1 MSEGRKPAL
10 VKNIRRSKYS
20 LTRLYP
26 KDINLL
32 STGYNQPSQIA
43 QGVNMGRHR
52 MILSLSD
59 ELHSIL
65 MELSKETGTPAATFV
80 VELLESSKPHIMQIS
95 EAVKHA
101 KNQQKAQALKTLS
114 KMACDATSQLND
126 FQQKLDE
133 EENNGTEKKQ

>member
-1 MSEGRKPAL
+1 
-10 VKNIRRSKYS
+10 
-20 LTRLYP
+20 
-26 KDINLL
+26 
-32 STGYNQPSQIA
+32 
-43 QGVNMGRHR
+43 MGRHR

-101 KNQQKAQALKTLS
+101 KNQQKAQALKTLN
-114 KMACDATSQLND
+114 KMATDATSQLGN
-126 FQQKLDE
+126 FQQMLDE
-133 EENNGTEKKQ
+133 EENKGTEAK